1 MSESIFSFIFAVLN
15 VYCKIFLMKIEQQ
28 NINKY
33 LMLLLAVSAL
43 LRGFLASFLE
53 FGNDEVYYWTYAMF
67 PDWSHFD
74 HPPMVG
80 WFMQLF
86 SCNLLFTSEF
96 FLRLSSVVCMTANTY
111 LVYLIAKQV
120 KNEQTGFY
128 AALLYTASVY
138 AFVITGIFILPDTPL
153 SVFTLLAVLQFVK
166 YFQNEKNK
174 HLILAGLFAGLAM
187 LSKYSAAFIWL
198 GVGLY
203 IILYSR
209 KEFKNPFLYL
219 SALIS
224 VVCMLPILIWNI
236 NNEFISFTF
245 HGNRVGFFGDFHPE
259 YFLTELTGEFLYNN
273 PVNYILIIIALV
285 TLLRG
290 GKFISDM
297 PKRLLLCLSLPMIV
311 LFWFFS
317 LTRQILPHWTAPSF
331 VLLLIF
337 VAAQLADK
345 YEVENNCI
353 KIPNSILASLLVLAF
368 VLIVG
373 VAEIKTGFIP
383 LNSSEK
389 SKTIQHYGK
398 GDFTLDMYGWRK
410 IKPEFQEIREDA
422 IQKGEMLESDGVLAL
437 KWFPLANM
445 DYYVAYPLGINMY
458 GFRDPG
464 EIHKYAWINKERG
477 GLELGNDYWFMTES
491 FDYYEPNKYFKPYFK
506 EIIPTDTITIER
518 GGKPAKYVFV
528 YMLKD
533 LKKMPQ
539 TWFEKE

>member
-1 MSESIFSFIFAVLN
+1 
-15 VYCKIFLMKIEQQ
+15 MKIKQQ
-28 NINKY
+28 NINKS
-33 LMLLLAVSAL
+33 LILLLSVSAL
-43 LRGFLASFLE
+43 LRGFFAFFME

-80 WFMQLF
+80 WFVQLF

-96 FLRLSSVVCMTANTY
+96 FLRLSSVVFMTLNTY
-111 LVYLIAKQV
+111 LIYLIGKQV

-128 AALLYTASVY
+128 AALLYTASIY

-153 SVFTLLAVLQFVK
+153 SVFTFLAVLQLVK

-174 HLILAGLFAGLAM
+174 HMLLAGLFAGLAM
-187 LSKYSAAFIWL
+187 LSKYSGAFIWL

-203 IILYSR
+203 IIFYSR

-224 VVCMLPILIWNI
+224 VICMMPILIWNI

-245 HGNRVGFFGDFHPE
+245 HGDRVGFFGEFHPE
-259 YFLTELTGEFLYNN
+259 YFLAELVGELLYNN
-273 PVNYILIIIALV
+273 PVNYILTIIALIA
-285 TLLRG
+285 LFKG
-290 GKFISDM
+290 NNFISDM
-297 PKRLLLCLSLPMIV
+297 PKRLLLCLTLPLVI

-345 YEVENNCI
+345 YEVKDNVLLVP
-353 KIPNSILASLLVLAF
+353 KSILASLSL
-368 VLIVG
+368 LIFILIFGTV
-373 VAEIKTGFIP
+373 EIKTGFIP
-383 LNSSEK
+383 LNFSEK
-389 SKTIQHYGK
+389 SKTIQRYGE

-410 IKPEFQEIREDA
+410 IRPEFQEIRNEA
-422 IQKGEMLESDGVLAL
+422 VAKGEMHEDDGMIAL
-437 KWFPLANM
+437 KWYPLANM

-458 GFRDPG
+458 GFREPS

-477 GLELGNDYWFMTES
+477 DLKLGEDYWFLTES
-491 FDYYEPNKYFKPYFK
+491 FDYYEPDKYLKPYFE
-506 EIIPTDTITIER
+506 EIVPADTITIER
-518 GGKPAKYVFV
+518 CGKPVKYVFV

-533 LKKMPQ
+533 LKKKPQ
-539 TWFEKE
+539 TWFENE

>member
-1 MSESIFSFIFAVLN
+1 
-15 VYCKIFLMKIEQQ
+15 MKIKQQ
-28 NINKY
+28 NINKC
-33 LMLLLAVSAL
+33 LILLLSVSAL

-53 FGNDEVYYWTYAMF
+53 FGNDEVYYWTYALY

-80 WFMQLF
+80 WFIQLF
-86 SCNLLFTSEF
+86 SCNLLFDSEF
-96 FLRLSSVVCMTANTY
+96 FLRLSSVVSMTLNTY
-111 LVYLIAKQV
+111 LIYLIGKQV

-153 SVFTLLAVLQFVK
+153 TVFVLLAVLQLVK
-166 YFQNEKNK
+166 YFQNDKNK
-174 HLILAGLFAGLAM
+174 YLLLAGLFSGLAM
-187 LSKYSAAFIWL
+187 LSKYSGVFIWL

-203 IILYSR
+203 IIFYSR

-219 SALIS
+219 SVFIS
-224 VVCMLPILIWNI
+224 AVCMIPVLIWNI

-245 HGNRVGFFGDFHPE
+245 HGNRVGFFGEFHPE
-259 YFLTELTGEFLYNN
+259 YFLAELVGELVYNN
-273 PVNYILIIIALV
+273 PVNYLLTIIALV
-285 TLLRG
+285 ALAKGR
-290 GKFISDM
+290 KFISDI

-331 VLLLIF
+331 ILLLLF
-337 VAAQLADK
+337 VAAYLSDK
-345 YEVENNCI
+345 YEVKGDSVVVPKSVI
-353 KIPNSILASLLVLAF
+353 TSVLVLIF
-368 VLIVG
+368 ILILG
-373 VAEIKTGFIP
+373 VVEIKTGFIP
-383 LNSSEK
+383 LNSSER
-389 SKTIQHYGK
+389 SKTVRHYGE

-410 IKPEFQEIREDA
+410 IKPEFQEIRNDA
-422 IQKGEMLESDGVLAL
+422 IAKGKMKEDDGMIAL

-458 GFRDPG
+458 GFRGPS

-477 GLELGNDYWFMTES
+477 DLKFGEDYWFLTES
-491 FDYYEPNKYFKPYFK
+491 FDYYGPNKYLKPYFK
-506 EIIPTDTITIER
+506 EIIPTDTIVIER
-518 GGKPAKYVFV
+518 SGEPAKYVFV

-533 LKKMPQ
+533 LKKMPK
-539 TWFEKE
+539 TWFENE